1 MRRVELHRRNR
12 RSWAALVARLQPGL
26 GGAAPGTN
34 LVVAIDRIFS
44 RDEIETRAKSAHG
57 RESMFHDAGVMLEM
71 AEYAERNGGPE
82 VASLVAS
89 LRDHAL
95 AIRLA
100 TAKSAVG
107 KRDAR

>member
-1 MRRVELHRRNR
+1 
-12 RSWAALVARLQPGL
+12 
-26 GGAAPGTN
+26 
-34 LVVAIDRIFS
+34 
-44 RDEIETRAKSAHG
+44 
-57 RESMFHDAGVMLEM
+57 MFHDAGVMLEM

-107 KRDAR
+107 KRDTR